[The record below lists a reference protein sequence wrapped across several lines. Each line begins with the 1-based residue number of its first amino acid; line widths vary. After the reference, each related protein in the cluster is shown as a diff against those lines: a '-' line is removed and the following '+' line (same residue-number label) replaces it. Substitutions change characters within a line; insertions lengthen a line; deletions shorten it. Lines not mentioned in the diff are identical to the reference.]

1 MGDLSGGV
9 LAQIAKGGFY
19 IPSAGDAGLSGKV
32 VGEVELV
39 RLLANGATSD
49 VWEGVNRA
57 THEPVAVKIA
67 CRSDDADLKA
77 RFEHEARL
85 LGEVLPDKDGDAEE
99 CPFPRYYGGGEYK
112 GRSYLV
118 TEILND
124 VEIPDDEGL
133 FHDFFF
139 ETLDAVAA
147 LHAKGYIHQDL
158 KPTNLM
164 RRRSNGKLVLIDFGQ
179 AHRIEQGRI
188 LPQEKSLTLDSEGR
202 RLATGTAGYCAPE
215 QLEAER
221 SAFLPAT
228 DIYALG
234 MLIRNFCRGNAM
246 WTDVGNDAT
255 DPDLARRLQN
265 VDALRRSA
273 RTKTSRNRRK
283 AVEMILDERERRR
296 ACHLGTWMVSWEK
309 LVTMD
314 LARRRRIAQMAGVEV
329 KASGPVRVMLLS
341 GQRVLLDTPLHFT
354 DETVVYVIGG
364 GTLDMDVSAEKGV
377 VFVLGGDCTVINRS
391 ARQEGIDYFCK
402 NGSFLCFPQIPEKE
416 SQEIRRHVHLAS
428 FDGAFVQF
436 GAAKSRD
443 EINASYREEWER
455 AWASLGITPSVAV
468 PNPEDG
474 IPVIL
479 RQR

>member
-1 MGDLSGGV
+1 
-9 LAQIAKGGFY
+9 
-19 IPSAGDAGLSGKV
+19 
-32 VGEVELV
+32 
-39 RLLANGATSD
+39 
-49 VWEGVNRA
+49 
-57 THEPVAVKIA
+57 
-67 CRSDDADLKA
+67 
-77 RFEHEARL
+77 
-85 LGEVLPDKDGDAEE
+85 
-99 CPFPRYYGGGEYK
+99 
-112 GRSYLV
+112 
-118 TEILND
+118 
-124 VEIPDDEGL
+124 
-133 FHDFFF
+133 
-139 ETLDAVAA
+139 
-147 LHAKGYIHQDL
+147 
-158 KPTNLM
+158 
-164 RRRSNGKLVLIDFGQ
+164 
-179 AHRIEQGRI
+179 
-188 LPQEKSLTLDSEGR
+188 
-202 RLATGTAGYCAPE
+202 
-215 QLEAER
+215 
-221 SAFLPAT
+221 
-228 DIYALG
+228 
-234 MLIRNFCRGNAM
+234 
-246 WTDVGNDAT
+246 
-255 DPDLARRLQN
+255 
-265 VDALRRSA
+265 
-273 RTKTSRNRRK
+273 
-283 AVEMILDERERRR
+283 MILDERERRR

-314 LARRRRIAQMAGVEV
+314 LARRRRMAQMAGVEV
-329 KASGPVRVMLLS
+329 KASGPVRVMLRS

-377 VFVLGGDCTVINRS
+377 VFVLVGDCTVINRS